1 LNPPPPLHPV
11 RDALR
16 RATAD
21 LHAEVDASV
30 PLGQPKPTL
39 ADYRNH
45 LRLLLDWTEALRR
58 LPVETHRL
66 DVQQAALQRDL
77 LECDHLLN
85 SLPAAPAAVP
95 AVPASGPA
103 DSSPAYGWGV
113 AYVIEGSQ
121 LGGQVLYRRLAEP
134 LAPHS
139 LAFLK
144 GAGPGTGA
152 RWTAFLSTLEQ
163 QISTPAEIESACA
176 GAVDAFGL
184 LLQLQRAKASE

>member
-1 LNPPPPLHPV
+1 MNPPPLLHPV

-77 LECDHLLN
+77 LECDHLLDG
-85 SLPAAPAAVP
+85 PAATAAEP
-95 AVPASGPA
+95 TPPPSKAA
-103 DSSPAYGWGV
+103 DASPAYGWGV

-139 LAFLK
+139 LAYLK

-152 RWTAFLSTLEQ
+152 RWTAFLSTLEHQ
-163 QISTPAEIESACA
+163 VSTPAAIESACA
-176 GAVDAFGL
+176 GAVDAFEL
-184 LLQLQRAKASE
+184 LLHLQRAKASE